1 MFQRLFLIVLTVIGG
16 VYAGYDPNLPADA
29 NLDRLLLRIAARYGT
44 ELPARWFMQPR
55 SYRDLAPFLRLV
67 DSIDQAGRLSLTERR
82 LLKQAEDRY
91 GVNKALLYHTGTVS
105 GRDLHLK
112 VNCHFLGDVRPGWND
127 SATIGLSGILR
138 PSLAGNLGNLSFY
151 SGIGV
156 WTEYRSDTL
165 FPQSSYQ
172 PWEGIAYNL
181 YGRNTGASGVRSS
194 DLPYGGIRYTAGPID
209 METAIDKLRS
219 GPSQFFPL
227 TLSGEAPPVTYFR
240 GTLDLDVITYTHI
253 IGALKVQKD
262 KRKYLFM
269 HRLATDL
276 WKKRLHFGINEV
288 IIYGNTTTD
297 EPHSDTDLVA
307 EEYMQDDRGLEWVY
321 CIPFLPFK
329 FVEHYAGDRDNAAV
343 SFDLTLKYPQQWSWY
358 LEFFLDDMLA
368 PWKLLSDDWGNKW
381 GLTVGASYFGQFA
394 GRDLT
399 VQAEYSRVEPWVY
412 THFSGGSHRYSHF
425 NTGLGSP
432 LGPNSQGAVGR
443 VLLQLNRLNEAGV
456 GINHTAFNRSVRGG
470 KITDIFQQ
478 PGPVDSTA
486 YYDAK
491 VKQFLGPGTLWFLQ
505 PVLYWNFNVFGRF
518 ELHATAAVDLL
529 DNRGTFSGTV
539 YGGLYF

>member
-1 MFQRLFLIVLTVIGG
+1 MFQRLYLVIGVVVG
-16 VYAGYDPNLPADA
+16 CTYAGYNPNLPTDT
-29 NLDRLLLRIAARYGT
+29 NFDRLLLRIAARYGT
-44 ELPARWFMQPR
+44 ELPARWFMQPI
-55 SYRDLAPFLRLV
+55 SYQDVEPFFRLV
-67 DSIDQAGRLSLTERR
+67 DSIDHAGSLSPTERR
-82 LLKQAEDRY
+82 LLERAENRY
-91 GVNKALLYHTGTVS
+91 GVNKAFLHHTGTVS

-112 VNCHFLGDVRPGWND
+112 VNCQLLGDVRPGWND

-138 PSLAGNLGNLSFY
+138 PSLAGNVGNLSFY

-209 METAIDKLRS
+209 LETAIDKLRS
-219 GPSQFFPL
+219 GPSRFFPL

-240 GTLDLDVITYTHI
+240 GTLDLDVITYSHI

-262 KRKYLFM
+262 KRKYLFV

-276 WKKRLHFGINEV
+276 WKKRLHLGINEV
-288 IIYGNTTTD
+288 ITYGNTTTD
-297 EPHSDTDLVA
+297 EPHSDTDQVA
-307 EEYMQDDRGLEWVY
+307 PEYVQNDRGLEWVY

-329 FVEHYAGDRDNAAV
+329 FVEHFAGDRDNAAV

-381 GLTVGASYFGQFA
+381 GLTVGGAYFGRLA

-399 VQAEYSRVEPWVY
+399 IQAEYSRVEPWVY

-425 NTGLGSP
+425 NTGLGSS

-443 VLLQLNRLNEAGV
+443 VLVQLNRLNEAGV

-470 KITDIFQQ
+470 KITDVFQQ
-478 PGPVDSTA
+478 PGSVDSTA

-491 VKQFLGPGTLWFLQ
+491 VKQFLGPGTQWFLQ

-529 DNRGTFSGTV
+529 DNRGAFSGTV